1 MVKVALLT
9 YTPEPEKVVAAAA
22 KLCYSS
28 YCVDDIYNNLDDKSV
43 KGFLGMLAD
52 LGHDSPTEHVTFTFG
67 IEGVSRSLLAQITRH
82 RIASYSVKS
91 QRYVAEGK
99 FEYVTPPE
107 IANDVEAV
115 KIFNDAME
123 YDRCAYNNLVDILKS
138 KHKKTFIDEGKSE
151 NEALRL
157 SEKKA
162 IEDARYVLSNAC
174 ETKMVATFNTRSLIN
189 FFRLRLCERAQWEI
203 RELAYKMYCE
213 VKKVA
218 PNLFKT
224 SGPPCVIGP
233 CPEGKMSCGQQLLK
247 RKIYGT
253 LEG

>member
-1 MVKVALLT
+1 
-9 YTPEPEKVVAAAA
+9 
-22 KLCYSS
+22 
-28 YCVDDIYNNLDDKSV
+28 
-43 KGFLGMLAD
+43 
-52 LGHDSPTEHVTFTFG
+52 
-67 IEGVSRSLLAQITRH
+67 
-82 RIASYSVKS
+82 
-91 QRYVAEGK
+91 
-99 FEYVTPPE
+99 
-107 IANDVEAV
+107 
-115 KIFNDAME
+115 ME